1 MKHDSKG
8 ETVLN
13 ILCTIHVVNEFDNC
27 KKTGITRES
36 YLRLN
41 DLSVRKISISADEM

>member
-1 MKHDSKG
+1 MIPLFIYSVKHDGKD

-13 ILCTIHVVNEFDNC
+13 ILCMIHVVNEFDNS

-36 YLRLN
+36 
-41 DLSVRKISISADEM
+41 